1 MNKPEFEEPDCQVL
15 AKQESEHQVWPDDR
29 HTDQVTAQKNSSYPH
44 GYNKKLFLVDLI
56 CILLVFIPFFLCEA
70 NIVDPIHVGFYCED
84 NSIKYPL
91 KVPTIDKTILA
102 CTGLFISITSIIL
115 GELQWLRFQELTS
128 PMLLSSTYMTMIYR
142 ELSAF
147 FFGVTVNQS
156 FTSIVKIFTGR
167 LRPNFLDVCQPA
179 YLQCKIG
186 YITNYTCTGD
196 PTEVSRARKSFFS
209 GHAAFSMYCVIY
221 LMLYLQA
228 RMIWKGSKWLRLML
242 QTILLPLPLV
252 VGYFGVQNYWHHFSD
267 VFAGFLQGLIT
278 ALWVVFL
285 ISDIFSSE
293 KCLSSGS
300 SSCSENQDSS
310 EQTSC

>member
-1 MNKPEFEEPDCQVL
+1 MNKPEFKPDGQVL
-15 AKQESEHQVWPDDR
+15 AKQESGHRVWRDDR
-29 HTDQVTAQKNSSYPH
+29 HTDQVTAQKDSSYAH
-44 GYNKKLFLVDLI
+44 GYNKKLLLVDLM

-70 NIVDPIHVGFYCED
+70 NIVDPIHVGFYCDD

-91 KVPTIDKTILA
+91 KVQTIDKTVLA

-115 GELQWLRFQELTS
+115 GELQWLQFQELTS
-128 PMLLSSTYMTMIYR
+128 PMLLSSTYMTMLYR

-167 LRPNFLDVCQPA
+167 LRPNFLDVCQPT
-179 YLQCKIG
+179 YLQCSTG
-186 YITNYTCTGD
+186 YITNYSCTGN
-196 PTEVSRARKSFFS
+196 PTEVSKARKSFFS
-209 GHAAFSMYCVIY
+209 GDAAFSMYCVIY
-221 LMLYLQA
+221 LMA
-228 RMIWKGSKWLRLML
+228 RLIWKGSKWLRLML

-252 VGYFGVQNYWHHFSD
+252 VGYFRIQDYWHHPSD
-267 VFAGFLQGLIT
+267 VFTGFLQGLIT
-278 ALWVVFL
+278 ALWVVFV